1 MKKGDIVFCHKCYKS
16 TNTFKKNLWYEILT
30 VQENVIGVNTYA
42 TVLYSKYCA
51 YFFTKEE
58 FKANFYTKSEVRKLK
73 LNKINETNLQ

>member
-1 MKKGDIVFCHKCYKS
+1 MGELVVCKYKVYDF
-16 TNTFKKNLWYEILT
+16 TVGKIYEIKYSN
-30 VQENVIGVNTYA
+30 ENWV
-42 TVLYSKYCA
+42 VLYSKYCA